1 MKGVLCLAALSA
13 LAVLACGAPLPAG
26 LVRTPS
32 GVFPAECVHSIPSG
46 ATMERNPATGRL
58 HVSLADGTL
67 HAILPKCE
75 SGARAS
81 LPSDYDGWEAYTA
94 YNDPQNKTFDSFL
107 GYFSVPDKPKQT
119 PQVLYIFTGL
129 QNFDWIPRHDPERQ
143 SAGFDIIQPV
153 LQYPCDYDLE
163 WCIKSWYVT
172 LDDGAIASDPVKVN
186 AGDLIFGNMSRI
198 GSDAWYIGCYGV
210 SPSGQKTVETVTT
223 VKGRTRLTSQPWA
236 YNTLECYGC
245 ENCATYPTI
254 PSVFSKLQ
262 LTQGSTTVAPTWL
275 VNPKPSSDMKCK
287 EGVAVASPSTQ
298 TIYFNGPPAPPPP
311 QQRL

>member
-1 MKGVLCLAALSA
+1 MKGALCLAALSA
-13 LAVLACGAPLPAG
+13 LAMLACGVPLPEG

-119 PQVLYIFTGL
+119 PQAIPLTPPPFYSPLPSFTASSPSPPSPQVLYIFTGL

-153 LQYPCDYDLE
+153 LQ
-163 WCIKSWYVT
+163 
-172 LDDGAIASDPVKVN
+172 ASSCRSPHLSPLPRSCVR
-186 AGDLIFGNMSRI
+186 A
-198 GSDAWYIGCYGV
+198 V
-210 SPSGQKTVETVTT
+210 SL
-223 VKGRTRLTSQPWA
+223 RL
-236 YNTLECYGC
+236 
-245 ENCATYPTI
+245 
-254 PSVFSKLQ
+254 
-262 LTQGSTTVAPTWL
+262 
-275 VNPKPSSDMKCK
+275 
-287 EGVAVASPSTQ
+287 
-298 TIYFNGPPAPPPP
+298 
-311 QQRL
+311 